1 MKVRERVCVRE
12 RVSVGEKRRETSR
25 SPEGSDKRERNRGSV
40 RKKREK
46 RRRARETEREG
57 NAWNE
62 RERESGSGMVRM
74 RRRRRRERRERGDCG
89 WLAVSTGRS
98 CIQSSIQAAEP
109 SDSLPVRWCRKGG
122 VTQGGM
128 GGREGMAAHQ
138 RARRE
143 RERERIRDRMR
154 GREYFDLDYIVYL
167 FGCGY

>member
-1 MKVRERVCVRE
+1 ML
-12 RVSVGEKRRETSR
+12 GM
-25 SPEGSDKRERNRGSV
+25 
-40 RKKREK
+40 
-46 RRRARETEREG
+46 
-57 NAWNE
+57 

-74 RRRRRRERRERGDCG
+74 RRRRRRERRERRERGDCG

-143 RERERIRDRMR
+143 RERERENKRQNE
-154 GREYFDLDYIVYL
+154 RERVF
-167 FGCGY
+167 